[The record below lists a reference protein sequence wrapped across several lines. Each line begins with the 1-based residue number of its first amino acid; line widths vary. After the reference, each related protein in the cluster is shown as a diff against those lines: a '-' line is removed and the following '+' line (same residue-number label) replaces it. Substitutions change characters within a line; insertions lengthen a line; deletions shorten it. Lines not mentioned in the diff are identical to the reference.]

1 MRKHIPFL
9 FFCFCFCFSFCIPYS
24 ASAQDPEQQLKQLN
38 ITLPPI
44 TNPAGSYVKFV
55 RTGNLVF
62 LAGHGPRNERGEN
75 ITGKLGDSLTTEQG
89 YAAAR
94 ACTIDLIATLKAATG
109 GDLRKVKRIVK
120 VFGLVNCTPNYYE
133 QPKVM
138 NGCSDLLVAVFGE
151 KGKHA
156 RTSVGANAL
165 PNNIAVEIELVAEV
179 E

>member
-1 MRKHIPFL
+1 MRKLSLFLSLFL
-9 FFCFCFCFSFCIPYS
+9 FSVSVSVSLYG
-24 ASAQDPEQQLKQLN
+24 QDPEQQLKQLN
-38 ITLPPI
+38 ITLPPA
-44 TNPAGSYVKFV
+44 TNPAFNYVKFV
-55 RTGNLVF
+55 RTGNLLF
-62 LAGHGPRNERGEN
+62 LAGHGPRNEKGEN
-75 ITGKLGDSLTTEQG
+75 ITGKLGDNLTTEQG
-89 YAAAR
+89 YAAAN
-94 ACTIDLIATLKAATG
+94 ACTIDLIATLKSAVG
-109 GDLRKVKRIVK
+109 GDLKKVKRIVK
-120 VFGLVNCTPNYYE
+120 VFGLVNCTANYYD